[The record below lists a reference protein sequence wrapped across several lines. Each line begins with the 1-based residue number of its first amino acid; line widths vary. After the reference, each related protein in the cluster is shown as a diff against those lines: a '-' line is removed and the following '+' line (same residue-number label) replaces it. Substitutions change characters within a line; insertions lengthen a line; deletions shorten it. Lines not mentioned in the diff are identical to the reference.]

1 MDSGIREFFSMLT
14 KVCHLKHAC
23 HLVADYFRARIAFV
37 LAAFNLLTQWDGLQ
51 VDETGFVHLSIAEF
65 SL

>member
-1 MDSGIREFFSMLT
+1 MLT